1 MTLHTCRMLATLFLL
16 VTCSVVSAFDA
27 VLNRGAGVA
36 VLFADGQFIRF
47 NLGQWRGSD
56 GYPKP
61 VDSTSWPGI
70 TEGPI
75 DAAINWGNGKAYL
88 FRGREY
94 FRYDLSEGVVDKG
107 YPKPINDKTWPGLG
121 FATVDAAINWGN
133 GKAYF
138 FSGDRYVR
146 YDLRG
151 DRADSGYPKA
161 VNDRTWPGIGME
173 RVDAAF
179 NAGNGRAYLFA
190 QGRFSRYDIY
200 TDKTH
205 PGHPRPLDD
214 ASFPGAAA
222 FATGHV
228 GGQGSA
234 TSSPV
239 KQGSGTPSN
248 SVAAFDAGL
257 LVGVWQALTDPNEI
271 VSFDGSLRRSLYEG
285 EETES
290 NVYKIQSSCDGTRDT
305 GSYYIVTDDDFCFVI
320 VTLNKSR
327 LDVSMI
333 GGRGNTL
340 TYKRLSSKNQ

>member
-1 MTLHTCRMLATLFLL
+1 M
-16 VTCSVVSAFDA
+16 CSIASAFDA
-27 VLNRGAGVA
+27 VLYRGAGVA
-36 VLFADGQFIRF
+36 VLFADGQFVRF
-47 NLGQWRGSD
+47 NLGEWRGSD
-56 GYPKP
+56 GYPRS
-61 VDSTSWPGI
+61 VDSESWPGI

-94 FRYDLSEGVVDKG
+94 FRYDLSEGVVDEG

-146 YDLRG
+146 YDIRG
-151 DRADSGYPKA
+151 DRVDSGYPKA
-161 VNDRTWPGIGME
+161 VNNRTWPGIGMD

-190 QGRFSRYDIY
+190 EGRFSRYDIY
-200 TDKTH
+200 SDKTH
-205 PGHPRPLDD
+205 SDYPKSLDEN
-214 ASFPGAAA
+214 SFPGAAG
-222 FATGHV
+222 FATRHV
-228 GGQGSA
+228 ARQGLA
-234 TSSPV
+234 KSPRV
-239 KQGSGTPSN
+239 KQAFGIPSN
-248 SVAAFDAGL
+248 PAAAFDAGL

-271 VSFDGSLRRSLYEG
+271 LSFDGSLRRSLYEG

-290 NVYKIQSSCDGTRDT
+290 NVYTIQSSCDGTRDAR
-305 GSYYIVTDDDFCFVI
+305 GYYIVTDDDFCFVI
-320 VTLNKSR
+320 LTLDKSR
-327 LDVSMI
+327 LDLRMI

-340 TYKRLSSKNQ
+340 TYKRLFTTNQ